1 MASNTGFLS
10 TSELDFSSLR
20 NNLKT
25 YLQNQ
30 SQFTDYN
37 FEGSNMGVL
46 LDILTYNTYLNSFY
60 LNMVGS
66 EMFLDTAQLKESV
79 VSHAKELNYIP
90 RSKTSAV
97 AYVDVTINTG
107 TASPNFITIP
117 KNYAFTTTIDNVKLS
132 YLVPS
137 DIIVIPVGGVYRA
150 SNVAIYEGKVVSE
163 YYTVSESSKYVLS
176 SENLDSRSVEVII
189 YESNTDTVG
198 HTYSLSS
205 SLFGLTPTSN
215 VFFIQGY
222 SDNKYEIVFGNGV
235 SGRKLNTGNIVRVDY
250 RDTVG
255 DLGNGAYVFAKT
267 SLIDG
272 FSGISVGTVS
282 AASEGSE
289 RETTNSIRFNAPRYF
304 STQERC
310 VTASD
315 YINLTKARYTQLQS
329 VNAFGGEELDP
340 PQYGKVAISVKPY
353 GSTAIIS
360 NFLKNDIVKYLTE
373 KNLTI
378 EPIIVDPEFFY
389 IRTDSTV
396 VYDNNLTNL
405 STAQIRTLAENAI
418 LNYGNENLAEF
429 GDDVRYSKLISNIDN
444 AEPSIISNDT
454 DLYISKRISPTNE
467 VQFSTSFSFDNE
479 LYSELNLYKLPQG
492 HELVVFSSSF
502 NYKHT
507 DGLIYTAYIG
517 DDGLG
522 ELFIYTDLLVQGRV
536 TRTPLT
542 SGIGKV
548 DYATG
553 SINFALTTYS
563 YSGNYISIYSKPKNK
578 DIFAN
583 KNKFL
588 IIDAR
593 DVNVTVNTVN
603 G

>member
-10 TSELDFSSLR
+10 TTELDFNSLR
-20 NNLKT
+20 TNLKT

-30 SQFTDYN
+30 SQFTDYD
-37 FEGSNMGVL
+37 FEGSNFSVL
-46 LDILTYNTYLNSFY
+46 LDILSYNTYLNSFY

-90 RSKTSAV
+90 RSRTSAV
-97 AYVDVTINTG
+97 AYVDVTIDTG
-107 TASPNFITIP
+107 TSSPNFLTIP
-117 KNYAFTTTIDNVKLS
+117 KNYSFTTTIDNVKLS
-132 YLVPS
+132 YVVPN
-137 DIIVIPVGGVYRA
+137 DILVIPAGGVYKA
-150 SNVAIYEGKVVSE
+150 SNVAIYEGRVVQN
-163 YYTVSESSKYVLS
+163 YFNVANNTKYILD
-176 SENLDSRSVEVII
+176 SENLDTRSINVTV
-189 YESNTDTVG
+189 YESNADIQG
-198 HTYSLSS
+198 HSYSVAS

-215 VFFIQGY
+215 VFFVQGY

-235 SGRKLNTGNIVRVDY
+235 SGRNLNNGNIVKVEY

-267 SLIDG
+267 APIDG
-272 FSGISVGTVS
+272 FTSISVGTV
-282 AASEGSE
+282 AAAAEGSE
-289 RETTNSIRFNAPRYF
+289 REAINSIRFNAPRYF

-310 VTASD
+310 VTAFD
-315 YINLTKARYTQLQS
+315 YINLTKAKYPQLQS

-360 NFLKNDIVKYLTE
+360 NFLKTDIVKYLTE

-378 EPIIVDPEFFY
+378 EPIIIDPEFFY
-389 IRTDSTV
+389 IRVDSNV
-396 VYDNNLTNL
+396 IYDNNLTNL
-405 STAQIRTLAENAI
+405 STAQIRTLAENSV
-418 LNYGNENLAEF
+418 LNYGNLFLGEF
-429 GDDVRYSKLISNIDN
+429 GDDVRYSKLISSIDDS
-444 AEPSIISNDT
+444 EPSIISNDT
-454 DLYISKRISPTNE
+454 KLYISKRVSPTNE
-467 VQFSTSFSFDNE
+467 VPYSTSFSFDNE
-479 LYSELNLYKLPQG
+479 LYSEQNLYKLPQG

-502 NYKHT
+502 NYQHT

-522 ELFIYTDLLVQGRV
+522 ELFVYTDLLVQGRV

-548 DYATG
+548 DYTTG
-553 SINFALTTYS
+553 AVNFALTTYS
-563 YSGNYISIYSKPKNK
+563 YTGSYISVYAKLKNK

-588 IIDAR
+588 IIDSR